1 MRSIIRRGASCLGAA
16 AAIIAATEGTA
27 QAGPGD
33 NGTDPR
39 SGPNVCANGAQWIAT
54 RGIET
59 ELGQVVTN
67 VDVYYSPRCLTNWI
81 SVRSNPAG
89 GRTAKDLGSDTAGWL
104 PTENDYGTGASISMQ
119 VYAPGSSCIHFQV
132 HLYYPNGSHYAETYV
147 AGSNTI
153 TIC

>member
-1 MRSIIRRGASCLGAA
+1 VRRRVKNVASALL
-16 AAIIAATEGTA
+16 ATATLVAGTA
-27 QAGPGD
+27 GTAEAGPGD

-39 SGPNVCANGAQWIAT
+39 SGPNYCANGSQLIAT

-59 ELGQVVTN
+59 ELGQVVSY

-89 GRTAKDLGSDTAGWL
+89 GVTAKALGSDTVGWL

-132 HLYYPNGSHYAETYV
+132 HLSYPNGSHYAETYV
-147 AGSNTI
+147 AGSNTV